1 MTGGTSTSHSTF
13 YIRKSPNS
21 TRLAAGVPRLGV
33 CPDALGA
40 GGSYLVGGLSP
51 PSQKVNPPREC
62 VARHLPLF

>member
-33 CPDALGA
+33 SPDAFGA
-40 GGSYLVGGLSP
+40 GGLTWSGACP
-51 PSQKVNPPREC
+51 RPPRK
-62 VARHLPLF
+62 